1 MSLIL
6 LTLIHPFLH
15 GLNVPV
21 GLQID
26 SVLVECNKIK
36 MLFST
41 FVDLNDLQVASCL
54 QAKAHWPPSSPRK
67 PLRTFRSVAKHF
79 RAGCNTW
86 ILQLPDF
93 VISKHGGL
101 LFVGRIKS
109 IRSSGEEQ
117 V

>member
-1 MSLIL
+1 MIL
-6 LTLIHPFLH
+6 LALIHPFLH
-15 GLNVPV
+15 GLNLPV

-54 QAKAHWPPSSPRK
+54 QAKAHRPSSSPHK

-101 LFVGRIKS
+101 MFVGRMKS
-109 IRSSGEEQ
+109 IRSSGEE
-117 V
+117 